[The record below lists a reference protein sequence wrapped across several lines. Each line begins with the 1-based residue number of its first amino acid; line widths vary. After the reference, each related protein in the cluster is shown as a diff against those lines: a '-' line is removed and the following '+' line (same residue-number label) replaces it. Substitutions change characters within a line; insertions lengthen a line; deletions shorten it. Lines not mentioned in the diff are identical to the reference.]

1 MPVRA
6 THHLG
11 ESSGELAAAG
21 EFHFVTVEAA
31 PSKAKQ
37 LATRRQARSHAVKQ
51 ALENKRKLQQEA
63 GDNFRVSTS
72 KDVVPRKKPKS
83 QKARDESRLIPIC
96 SPLSESALDPFQTLA
111 VNSTR
116 LQALLSTHEARCASE
131 PVFTIAREQTRD
143 FQNFRRVFRTGF
155 VDPAL
160 LNAVMLSLAVAAT
173 NGKIDGECLGYR
185 GKAISY
191 IRERVG
197 SQNEATTES
206 TIGAILLLA
215 GVEARL
221 GKRSQVQL
229 HLGAVRQLLD
239 LCQKEGIPLTGG
251 IKRAVFWQDLNA
263 AILLGSSRI
272 VDHTTFSELQWTRE
286 ALPADF
292 FAVPAGFQTRSHMF
306 PEALLEVLKD
316 IRALQW
322 IRDSLIYSKQNPF
335 EMARINDQI
344 ASIQSRLERLR
355 NFTPTM
361 ECFRLAAYICSVMLC
376 CSVWC
381 AAVFPLLR
389 VLQQTSHDRLWDEDP
404 DLLLWIL
411 TIGGTFAPRGKVRS
425 SYLALLRSNRE
436 TRFKGLYESLPGAL
450 EVLKQFIWSDGAF
463 LTHVEAFWDEV
474 GSPERENSSSGYL
487 AEYVM

>member
-1 MPVRA
+1 MARI
-6 THHLG
+6 TH
-11 ESSGELAAAG
+11 SSRGTSRELASAAG
-21 EFHFVTVEAA
+21 NFHFVTVEAA
-31 PSKAKQ
+31 PSKAEQ
-37 LATRRQARSHAVKQ
+37 LASRRQARSYAVKQ

-63 GDNFRVSTS
+63 GDNFRVATS
-72 KDVVPRKKPKS
+72 QDVVRRNNKPKS
-83 QKARDESRLIPIC
+83 QGAQAEVRLVPTTC
-96 SPLSESALDPFQTLA
+96 SSLSPSALDPFQTLA

-160 LNAVMLSLAVAAT
+160 LNAVMLSLAVAAA
-173 NGKIDGECLGYR
+173 NGRIDGECLGYR

-197 SQNEATTES
+197 SRNEATTES

-221 GKRSQVQL
+221 GVKSQVQL

-239 LCQKEGIPLTGG
+239 LCEKESIPLTGG

-272 VDHTTFSELQWTRE
+272 VDHTTFSELRWTRD

-292 FAVPAGFQTRSHMF
+292 FAIPVGFQARSHLF
-306 PEALLEVLKD
+306 PLELLEVLKD
-316 IRALQW
+316 VRALQW
-322 IRDSLIYSKQNPF
+322 VRDRPIYSRTNPF

-344 ASIQSRLERLR
+344 ASIQSRL
-355 NFTPTM
+355 
-361 ECFRLAAYICSVMLC
+361 
-376 CSVWC
+376 
-381 AAVFPLLR
+381 
-389 VLQQTSHDRLWDEDP
+389 WDEDP
-404 DLLLWIL
+404 DLLLWL
-411 TIGGTFAPRGKVRS
+411 LYIGGTFAPRGSVRS
-425 SYLALLRSNRE
+425 SYLGLLRSNHA
-436 TRFKGLYESLPGAL
+436 TRFKGLYESLAESL
-450 EVLKQFIWSDGAF
+450 EVLKQFIWSDVAF
-463 LTHVEAFWDEV
+463 LSHVEAFWGEV
-474 GSPERENSSSGYL
+474 HSPDQLKMYGIDSFGRLDDFIGH
-487 AEYVM
+487 

>member
-1 MPVRA
+1 MARITHSSRA
-6 THHLG
+6 T
-11 ESSGELAAAG
+11 SNELASAG
-21 EFHFVTVEAA
+21 NFHFVTVEAA
-31 PSKAKQ
+31 PSKAEQ
-37 LATRRQARSHAVKQ
+37 LASRRQARSYAVEQ

-63 GDNFRVSTS
+63 GDNFRVATS
-72 KDVVPRKKPKS
+72 QDVVRRNKS
-83 QKARDESRLIPIC
+83 KSRRAEAEVWLVPSTC
-96 SPLSESALDPFQTLA
+96 SSLSASALDPFQTLA

-160 LNAVMLSLAVAAT
+160 LNAVMLSLAVAAA
-173 NGKIDGECLGYR
+173 NGRIDGECLGYR

-197 SQNEATTES
+197 SRNEATTES

-215 GVEARL
+215 GVE
-221 GKRSQVQL
+221 
-229 HLGAVRQLLD
+229 
-239 LCQKEGIPLTGG
+239 
-251 IKRAVFWQDLNA
+251 DLNA

-272 VDHTTFSELQWTRE
+272 VDHTTFSELRWTRD

-292 FAVPAGFQTRSHMF
+292 FAIPVGFQTRSHLF
-306 PEALLEVLKD
+306 PEELLEVLKD

-322 IRDSLIYSKQNPF
+322 IRDRPIYSRTNPF

-344 ASIQSRLERLR
+344 ASIQSRLEGLR
-355 NFTPTM
+355 DFTPTM

-381 AAVFPLLR
+381 AAVFPILSIDYCADPRNQQSEVSSQLLR
-389 VLQQTSHDRLWDEDP
+389 VLQQTNHDHLWDQDP
-404 DLLLWIL
+404 DLLLWL
-411 TIGGTFAPRGKVRS
+411 LYIGGTFAPRGSVRS
-425 SYLALLRSNRE
+425 SYLALLRSNHA
-436 TRFKGLYESLPGAL
+436 TRFKGLYGSLPESL
-450 EVLKQFIWSDGAF
+450 EVLKQFIWSDMAF
-463 LTHVEAFWDEV
+463 LSHVRAFWGEV
-474 GSPERENSSSGYL
+474 HNPRW
-487 AEYVM
+487 VK